1 MVIEYWLSNNA
12 GGSVTANGIAGKV
25 TIRQLAIFKNYI
37 KCHSIWFLGW
47 LKINCSS
54 DCPIYYGKMF
64 PNIMR
69 IYSHK
74 IRESFPY

>member
-37 KCHSIWFLGW
+37 KWRSIWFLGC
-47 LKINCSS
+47 LLYTS
-54 DCPIYYGKMF
+54 DASDDLT
-64 PNIMR
+64 R
-69 IYSHK
+69 VD
-74 IRESFPY
+74 

>member
-37 KCHSIWFLGW
+37 KSHSIWFLGVS
-47 LKINCSS
+47 LGCLYLILRLH
-54 DCPIYYGKMF
+54 
-64 PNIMR
+64 MR
-69 IYSHK
+69 YFLNNVLLLPLLIQG
-74 IRESFPY
+74 

>member
-37 KCHSIWFLGW
+37 KCHSIWFLGVS
-47 LKINCSS
+47 LGLFFIKTCGFGRPLVVFILCIS
-54 DCPIYYGKMF
+54 K
-64 PNIMR
+64 
-69 IYSHK
+69 
-74 IRESFPY
+74 

>member
-37 KCHSIWFLGW
+37 KCHSIWFLG
-47 LKINCSS
+47 LSL
-54 DCPIYYGKMF
+54 G
-64 PNIMR
+64 
-69 IYSHK
+69 
-74 IRESFPY
+74 

>member
-37 KCHSIWFLGW
+37 KCHSIWFLGVS
-47 LKINCSS
+47 LGSQYLILRLH
-54 DCPIYYGKMF
+54 
-64 PNIMR
+64 MR
-69 IYSHK
+69 YFLNNVLLLPLLIQG
-74 IRESFPY
+74 